1 MSLFDTYK
9 DVCSKMENAKS
20 EFIQMLEAYINLK
33 DIIPLKFYWA
43 FYRNLGRKREYTL
56 ESFIKF
62 CILQDAI
69 GISQDKTMLTVLKLS
84 DELRGLLRI

>member
-1 MSLFDTYK
+1 MQNKNVQMSLFDTYK

-43 FYRNLGRKREYTL
+43 FTVISAENGIHSRKL
-56 ESFIKF
+56 HK
-62 CILQDAI
+62 ILYPS
-69 GISQDKTMLTVLKLS
+69 GCYWNFT
-84 DELRGLLRI
+84 R